1 MSAQTND
8 RLTSDVTSVM
18 SEADELMRATAGQA
32 GERVSEIRSRL
43 SAAMDSAKA
52 NMRRAQ
58 EKAVAAAKVT
68 DHTIR
73 EHPYESIGLALGVG
87 FLIGFLVGRK

>member
-1 MSAQTND
+1 MTAQND
-8 RLTSDVTSVM
+8 RLTSDVKTVM
-18 SEADELMRATAGQA
+18 TEADELMRATAGQA

-43 SAAMDSAKA
+43 SSAMETAKA
-52 NMRRAQ
+52 NMRKAQ
-58 EKAVAAAKVT
+58 DKAVAAAKAT

-87 FLIGFLVGRK
+87 FLVGFLVGRK